1 MVVAEFGKGNVLI
14 TPSVD
19 GDFEKGCLIL
29 QNGKGTGVVG
39 GEKST
44 KNFSA
49 SEEDIVLTFENTA
62 SVDVAIFSKSKRF
75 RVFFNSNHNLVSEL
89 YSGQHIFGFFA

>member
-39 GEKST
+39 GEK
-44 KNFSA
+44 
-49 SEEDIVLTFENTA
+49 
-62 SVDVAIFSKSKRF
+62 
-75 RVFFNSNHNLVSEL
+75 
-89 YSGQHIFGFFA
+89 

>member
-14 TPSVD
+14 TPSVNES
-19 GDFEKGCLIL
+19 FEKGCIIL

-39 GEKST
+39 SEKST
-44 KNFSA
+44 ENFSV

-62 SVDVAIFSKSKRF
+62 SVDVVIR
-75 RVFFNSNHNLVSEL
+75 NLEKLKKMMNGEVEDCHTIEGSL
-89 YSGQHIFGFFA
+89 YE

>member
-1 MVVAEFGKGNVLI
+1 MIVAEFGKGNVLI
-14 TPSVD
+14 TPSVNES
-19 GDFEKGCLIL
+19 FEKGCIIL

-44 KNFSA
+44 ENFSA

-62 SVDVAIFSKSKRF
+62 SVDVVIRNLEKLKKMMGGEVEGCRMIE
-75 RVFFNSNHNLVSEL
+75 NSL
-89 YSGQHIFGFFA
+89 YE

>member
-14 TPSVD
+14 TPSMD
-19 GDFEKGCLIL
+19 GDFEKGCIIL

-44 KNFSA
+44 EDFS
-49 SEEDIVLTFENTA
+49 SSKEDIVLTFENTE
-62 SVDVAIFSKSKRF
+62 SVDVVIR
-75 RVFFNSNHNLVSEL
+75 NLEKLKKMMVGEVGDCRTIEGSL
-89 YSGQHIFGFFA
+89 YE

>member
-44 KNFSA
+44 ENFSA
-49 SEEDIVLTFENTA
+49 SKEDIVLTFENTA
-62 SVDVAIFSKSKRF
+62 SVDVVIR
-75 RVFFNSNHNLVSEL
+75 NLEKLKKMMNGEVEGCRMIEGSL
-89 YSGQHIFGFFA
+89 YE

>member
-29 QNGKGTGVVG
+29 QNGKGNGVVG

-44 KNFSA
+44 ENFSA

-62 SVDVAIFSKSKRF
+62 SVDVVIR
-75 RVFFNSNHNLVSEL
+75 NLEKLKKMMGGEVEGCRMIEDSL
-89 YSGQHIFGFFA
+89 YE

>member
-1 MVVAEFGKGNVLI
+1 MIVAEFGKGNVLI

-29 QNGKGTGVVG
+29 QNGKGNGVVG

-44 KNFSA
+44 ENFSA
-49 SEEDIVLTFENTA
+49 SEEE
-62 SVDVAIFSKSKRF
+62 
-75 RVFFNSNHNLVSEL
+75 
-89 YSGQHIFGFFA
+89 

>member
-14 TPSVD
+14 TPSVNES
-19 GDFEKGCLIL
+19 FEKGCIIL

-44 KNFSA
+44 EDFSA
-49 SEEDIVLTFENTA
+49 SKEDIVLTFENME
-62 SVDVAIFSKSKRF
+62 SVDVVIR
-75 RVFFNSNHNLVSEL
+75 NLEKLKKMMDGEIENCRTIEGDL
-89 YSGQHIFGFFA
+89 YE